1 MFSNSAE
8 FYDAIYGKFKDYPA
22 EAKKMADL
30 IAREHPAAKTLLDV
44 ACGSGEHARILRDQY
59 HFEVDGIDLS
69 GDFVALAERKNP
81 GGRFFR
87 ADMIDFDLGRTYD
100 AVMCLF
106 SSIAYVR
113 TLDRVTLALRQ
124 FKAHLNDGGLILVEP
139 WFPPGVLIP
148 GKIHL
153 NTVHPGDVA
162 IARLGYCEIR
172 DRMSTLHFEYLIGTL
187 GKIRHETETHEL
199 GLFTREEMGRCFA
212 EAGLSFEFDPDGLSG
227 RGLYIARKART
238 RYSEGVSPK

>member
-22 EAKKMADL
+22 EAKKIADL
-30 IAREHPAAKTLLDV
+30 IAREHPDAKTLLDV
-44 ACGSGEHARILRDQY
+44 ACGSGEHARILREQF
-59 HFEVDGIDLS
+59 HFKVDGIDRD
-69 GDFVALAERKNP
+69 GNFVALAEMKNP
-81 GGRFFR
+81 GNRFFR
-87 ADMIDFDLGRTYD
+87 ADMVDFDLGRAYD
-100 AVMCLF
+100 VVMCLF

-139 WFPPGVLIP
+139 WFPPGVLTP

-153 NTVHPGDVA
+153 NSVHPGDVA

-187 GKIRHETETHEL
+187 GKIRHETETHDL

-212 EAGLSFEFDPDGLSG
+212 EAGLSFVFDPDGLTG
-227 RGLYIARKART
+227 RGLYVARKART
-238 RYSEGVSPK
+238 GSQTSSRA